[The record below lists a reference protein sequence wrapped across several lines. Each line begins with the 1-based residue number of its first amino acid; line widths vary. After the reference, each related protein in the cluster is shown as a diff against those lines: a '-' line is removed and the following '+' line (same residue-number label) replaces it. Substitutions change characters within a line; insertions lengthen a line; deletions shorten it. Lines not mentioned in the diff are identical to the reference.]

1 MAANIDLNVD
11 PYFDDFDKT
20 KGFHQIL
27 FKPGFAVQARELS
40 QMQTIIQDQIKSFGD
55 HIFRNGTVVIP
66 GHSAVD
72 YSAIFLKIDTLFN
85 TLTVNVDTFVGLDVE
100 NIYGVRASIVAATDS
115 NDTDPKTFF
124 IKYIRGS
131 TDGNRVRFEAAQV
144 ITAINPIS
152 GEAYAVDSFKFTLQD
167 IDTFSGLG
175 TLAHVNTGVFY
186 INGKFIYVNKQSI
199 IISKFSAEPHC
210 RVLLR
215 LEETII
221 TANDDETL
229 LDPASG
235 SYNYAAPGAD
245 RLRAE
250 LILEAQG
257 YDFLPNDNYVE
268 LMRFRDGVLEQ
279 QLRYTQYSEL
289 EKNIARRTFDESGDY
304 IVDGF
309 KVSINDHLL
318 SDDSPLGTWTV
329 LQGGEDSKLALK
341 VSPGK
346 AYIKGF
352 EIDKIADAYL
362 AIDKA
367 RTDTHVKSLN
377 DFAFTI
383 NYGQFILITELAGLP
398 NINTYEQITFF
409 NTSASGGG
417 IEFGTANVRGIS
429 LYSGDPDTN
438 NAVYALYLFNRSV
451 PINATGVGGIRWGAG
466 VSAGSAKII
475 IEYSVSN
482 ATGDFAIGEEVNFGS
497 IRTGVV
503 HNWNPSTFTLQL
515 KKKTTLLGLTLAL
528 PIINDTITGA
538 TSLKNAII
546 RNSVD
551 LVTKEPTSLI
561 PLPVKNVK
569 AVFFPGSEITYEI
582 ARRLTVLSTST
593 TTTVTISSGTLAPK
607 SANNTIVKSPT
618 GNVSLSL
625 VTFTSSNTITINTA
639 TIGAGITLT
648 LVVPV
653 IITNPAKKTK
663 TLTTGSDSFSPG
675 INSSVVDLS
684 KADITRITTVTR
696 TLSGIITDIT
706 GQCSISDYGQRDVFY
721 GPASVSIPG
730 VPAGSVVKID
740 YEFFAHSQGDF
751 FSVDSYPAGSFI
763 RPYLSTDGRLID
775 LEQVLDFRPIIGAT
789 PVSVQYPRDNSTIL
803 VDLQYYVGR
812 KDSIF
817 LELTGSVRV
826 ISGIPDEN
834 PRQPAPLSGAMLLAM
849 IDIPPYTKFAR
860 DVKIRTIVNRR
871 YTMRDIGKIADR
883 VERIEYFSNLRETE
897 KSIIDMSI
905 INPATGLDRFKSG
918 YLIDGFDNSTSADIF
933 REGFSG
939 ALQESFLTPMFEQVG
954 AVLDYDSTVSSPNIT
969 FRGGAIMLPFESRVA
984 ISQPAASRVTNLN
997 PFLQISWNGSLKIT
1011 PSFDNWI
1018 DSVTGPEIRQA
1029 IEFNE
1034 TINIP
1039 QVTIVNS
1046 INGGLQPN
1054 PSPAV
1059 NVPPILNVSQR
1070 VPVIPNT
1077 ANTPLISRLAPEPL
1091 FDFNALIEGSVIS
1104 KSVMSWPANL
1114 YSAEFG
1120 IISLR
1125 NVVISTLT
1133 GDSGLT
1139 LTLVGNSFI
1148 LSGTVGLVGNAA
1160 ANNQLQYSISY
1171 SIAWSRGN
1179 ALVDNSIDRIII
1191 QVNKRPDLFPNQR
1204 IASGVVNGIQY
1215 WFNMRDI
1222 NGDLVTKPD
1231 ILILPVSSNGV
1242 GIGNST
1248 VSRSATPAERAL
1260 IMASADLSTGNSAI
1274 QFT

>member
-1 MAANIDLNVD
+1 MSANIDLNVD

-55 HIFRNGTVVIP
+55 HIFQNGTVVIP
-66 GHSAVD
+66 GYSAVD
-72 YSAIFLKIDTLFN
+72 YSAIFLKVDTLFN
-85 TLTVNVDTFVGLDVE
+85 NLTVNVNTFVGLEVE
-100 NIYGVRASIVAATDS
+100 NIHGVRASIVAASDS
-115 NDTDPKTFF
+115 NNNEPKTLF

-152 GEAYAVDSFKFTLQD
+152 GEAYTNDSFKFTLQN

-199 IISKFSAEPHC
+199 IISKFSDRPHC

-215 LEETII
+215 LEESIVS
-221 TANDDETL
+221 ADDDETL

-257 YDFLPNDNYVE
+257 YDFLPNDNYIE

-318 SDDSPLGTWTV
+318 SDASPLGNWTL

-352 EIDKIADAYL
+352 EVDKIADAYL

-367 RTDTHVKSLN
+367 RTDTHVKSIN
-377 DFAFTI
+377 DFAFTT

-398 NINTYEQITFF
+398 DINTYEQITFF

-417 IEFGTANVRGIS
+417 TIFGTANVRGIS

-451 PINATGVGGIRWGAG
+451 PINATGVGGIRW
-466 VSAGSAKII
+466 STGSAKII

-538 TSLKNAII
+538 ISAKNAII
-546 RNSVD
+546 RNSID

-561 PLPVKNVK
+561 ALPVKNVK

-582 ARRLTVLSTST
+582 ARRLTVISTSS

-607 SANNTIVKSPT
+607 SSNNTIVKSPT

-625 VTFTSSNTITINTA
+625 VTFTSNNTITINT
-639 TIGAGITLT
+639 TSIGPGITLS

-663 TLTTGSDSFSPG
+663 TLTTGSDQFISPG
-675 INSSVVDLS
+675 VSPTVVTLT
-684 KADITRITTVTR
+684 KADVTKITTVTR
-696 TLSGIITDIT
+696 TVGNTDTDIT
-706 GQCSISDYGQRDVFY
+706 SQCAISDYGQRDVFY
-721 GPASVSIPG
+721 GPARVSIPG
-730 VPAGSVVKID
+730 VTAGSTVTID
-740 YEFFAHSQGDF
+740 YEFFAHSPGDF
-751 FSVDSYPAGSFI
+751 FSVDSYPVGTFI
-763 RPYLSTDGRLID
+763 RPYQSTDGRIVD

-817 LELTGSVRV
+817 LELDGSVKV
-826 ISGIPDEN
+826 ISGIPDET
-834 PRQPAPLSGAMLLAM
+834 PRQPAPLSSGAMLLAM

-939 ALQESFLTPMFEQVG
+939 ALQETFLTPMFEQVG

-969 FRGGAIMLPFESRVA
+969 FRGGSIMLPFESRVV

-997 PFLQISWNGSLKIT
+997 PFLQISWNGLLKIA
-1011 PSFDNWI
+1011 PASDNWI

-1039 QVTIVNS
+1039 QTTIINS
-1046 INGGLQPN
+1046 IDGGLLPN
-1054 PSPAV
+1054 PSGPV
-1059 NVPPILNVSQR
+1059 TIPPILNIGQR

-1077 ANTPLISRLAPEPL
+1077 ANTPLLSRLPPEPL
-1091 FDFNALIEGSVIS
+1091 FDFNALLEGSVIS

-1160 ANNQLQYSISY
+1160 ANKLLQYSISY

-1179 ALVDNSIDRIII
+1179 ALVDNSTDRIII

-1204 IASGVVNGIQY
+1204 IASGVVNGLQY
-1215 WFNMRDI
+1215 WFNMRDV

-1260 IMASADLSTGNSAI
+1260 ILASTDLSTGNSAI